1 MKAYYR
7 LVQDTSV
14 KNRWLLGEIQ
24 YVNNWEFL
32 QPSVIFMEPCRYQI
46 SMESDGIETDYTASL
61 VYGVP
66 IISNQFRSL
75 ILDLPDMSHPCRG
88 VVTEPVVV
96 LGKESGNQYFV
107 MITDTFY
114 DCIDE
119 NLSEFHKYQI
129 NDPVRP
135 DKAGSY
141 SGFYKM
147 RLDSR
152 RIGPANIFRLKGFEQ
167 AIIVSEDIKIRYDIA
182 GLTGAIFIKVA

>member
-7 LVQDTSV
+7 VVQDTGV

-24 YVNNWEFL
+24 HVNNWEFL
-32 QPSVIFMEPCRYQI
+32 RPSIIFMEPCRYQI
-46 SMESDGIETDYTASL
+46 AMESDGIETDYTVSL

-75 ILDLPDMSHPCRG
+75 IVDLPDMSVPCKG
-88 VVTEPVVV
+88 VVAEPVIV
-96 LGKESGNQYFV
+96 LGKESVSEYFV
-107 MITDTFY
+107 MITDTVY
-114 DCIDE
+114 DCVDE
-119 NLSEFHKYQI
+119 NLSEFNKYQI

-147 RLDSR
+147 HLDSC

-167 AIIVSEDIKIRYDIA
+167 AIIVSEEIKTRYEVA
-182 GLTGAIFIKVA
+182 GLSGAIFIKVS